1 MSSAKDLLG
10 SVANLWQGQFKVA
23 AKAKQEKFGDAA
35 ARCWQFLGDDFDNLY
50 TPRENEVEGE
60 QFPQEKETAPKIR
73 RNLTFDFVATF
84 LPFIFHQI
92 PDRRVNPSRQQ
103 PPPELLG
110 LPIGVPLPPH
120 PLAIQDR
127 LRAWLM
133 QWWLNYTPREYD
145 YRGEC
150 RRALVESL
158 VKGRGIVWIE
168 MIRGTNGFIPAAKY
182 GSVDHLLIDPDSE
195 RINEAGWIDRIKD
208 VSIWR
213 VAEEFKLRRDV
224 LRAHHSSHQNQAML
238 DAEMPSSEDVEDEE
252 NPRGDVMRLHYVWT
266 RGLGLGQK
274 LLGTDTILKDVD
286 KGLERISR
294 VIESLNHNCW
304 MVFSAGVPYPLNLPP
319 EVLETATDAEIRDR
333 LEWPIPFYHEH
344 SNPWPFVPCDY
355 YPNTDNCWAQ
365 SPIKAALPLQEF
377 IDRVY
382 SFMMTR
388 VTQTSRTLYVA
399 DAALE
404 EAFKNLFQFGVD
416 QQMAFVKGR
425 TVEDIN
431 KMFAAMDFG
440 QLKEELWRLVQLAE
454 IAFEKSTGMTS
465 LIQGAQGATAIRSAS
480 EAKIRQGHAM
490 NRPEDM
496 GECAEDWQSQVARME
511 GFATRV
517 MVPKETVAPLF
528 GEEPRQGIA
537 GPTMGMYSNLW
548 EQLVNAA
555 PEDAAKELSVT
566 IEAGTSKRKNK
577 QAQIATAE
585 MLMQALGQP
594 LLQYAQMN
602 PMPWNALVRFLG
614 EAYDTRLDDMMLAPP
629 QQQQMMP
636 PPQQQQPQRQSQQVM

>member
-1 MSSAKDLLG
+1 MSSAKDLLN

-23 AKAKQEKFGDAA
+23 AKAKEEKFGRAA

-50 TPRENEVEGE
+50 TPRDNEAEGE
-60 QFPQEKETAPKIR
+60 QFPQDKETAPKIR

-92 PDRRVNPSRQQ
+92 PDRRVTPSRQE
-103 PPPELLG
+103 PPPDLLG
-110 LPIGVPLPPH
+110 LPIGVAMPQN

-182 GSVDHLLIDPDSE
+182 GSVDDLLLDPDSE
-195 RINEAGWIDRIKD
+195 RIPECGWCARKRRMS
-208 VSIWR
+208 VWR
-213 VAEEFKLRRDV
+213 VAEAFKLQRDE
-224 LRAHHSSHQNQAML
+224 LRAHHTSHQSKAL
-238 DAEMPSSEDVEDEE
+238 ADAEMPSSEDVYDED
-252 NPRGDVMRLHYVWT
+252 NPRGDVMQLHYVWT

-294 VIESLNHNCW
+294 VLESLNHNCW
-304 MVFSAGVPYPLNLPP
+304 LVFSAGVPYPLNLPP
-319 EVLETATDAEIRDR
+319 EVLETGTDDEIRYR
-333 LEWPIPFYHEH
+333 LEWPIPFHHEH

-355 YPNTDNCWAQ
+355 YPNTDDCWAQ

-377 IDRVY
+377 IDRTY

-404 EAFKNLFQFGVD
+404 EAFTNLFEFGVD
-416 QQMAFVKGR
+416 QQMAFVKGK
-425 TVEDIN
+425 TVEDIS
-431 KMFAAMDFG
+431 KMFAKLEFG
-440 QLKEELWRLVQLAE
+440 QLKEELWRLVQLGE

-496 GECAEDWQSQVARME
+496 GECAEDWQGQIARME

-517 MVPKETVAPLF
+517 MVKPETVAPLF
-528 GEEPRQGIA
+528 GEEPQQGIA
-537 GPTMGMYSNLW
+537 GPTMGFYTTYW
-548 EQLVNAA
+548 KYLVKAE
-555 PEDAAKELSVT
+555 PEDAAKELSIT
-566 IEAGTSKRKNK
+566 IEVGSSKRKNK
-577 QAQIATAE
+577 QAQLATAE

-594 LLQYAQMN
+594 LLNYAQMN
-602 PMPWNALVRFLG
+602 PMPWNALVRLLG
-614 EAYDTRLDDMMLAPP
+614 EAHDTRLDDMMLGPP
-629 QQQQMMP
+629 QQPQMMGP
-636 PPQQQQPQRQSQQVM
+636 PPQQQPQQAGPQQ